1 MSQEDRLSDFD
12 PAKLG
17 GPETIT
23 VHDGEIVV
31 PYGDGKATL
40 TANLFAAKG
49 ISRHFGGFQ
58 TAMNKVTAG
67 DLDAF
72 AVVMRWGLGIR
83 TETEAKAVEEQVFRA
98 GVLRLTAPLT
108 EFVLIC
114 ANGGKPIAEY
124 AETAGAP
131 PGKDEA

>member
-1 MSQEDRLSDFD
+1 MDAEILE
-12 PAKLG
+12 PMTLA
-17 GPETIT
+17 
-23 VHDGEIVV
+23 DGEISV
-31 PYGDGKATL
+31 PFGEHTATL

-58 TAMNKVTAG
+58 TAMNKVAAG

-72 AVVMRWGLGIR
+72 AVVVRYGMGIKSDA
-83 TETEAKAVEEQVFRA
+83 EARHIEEQVFRA

-114 ANGGKPIAEY
+114 ANGGKPIGDG
-124 AETAGAP
+124 AETP
-131 PGKDEA
+131 PGKEEA